1 MDRKPTEYRRG
12 LSSFCENA
20 VVTPALE
27 FREISKR
34 YGKLVALDRLSL
46 SVNPGEILG
55 FVGPNGAGKTTAI
68 HLALG
73 FLHATSGTGQMLGHE
88 FGSPSSRV
96 RLGFLPDAPTV
107 FAGSALDSALLAGRL
122 NGVADRVLRESAK
135 DLLLSLNL
143 PAEGRDARQF
153 SRGMQQRLGLAQA
166 LVNDPELLI
175 LDEPTSALDPPG
187 VLQVREILRRA
198 RDAGKSV
205 FFSSHQLSEVEQLCD
220 RVAFLHEG
228 RLLRCGN
235 LDALMKDA
243 SRTEVVIRGLG
254 SGAAGM
260 APFAE
265 FRVMT
270 SQQDGEMRW
279 VLPAVMGRRM
289 IEAAWSAGGEVLA
302 VAPLRRTLEELFIEW
317 TSDASAR
324 RHP

>member
-1 MDRKPTEYRRG
+1 M
-12 LSSFCENA
+12 
-20 VVTPALE
+20 
-27 FREISKR
+27 
-34 YGKLVALDRLSL
+34 ALDRLSL
-46 SVNPGEILG
+46 TVNPGEILG

-73 FLHATSGTGQMLGHE
+73 FLRATSGTGQMLGGR

-107 FAGSALDSALLAGRL
+107 FAGSAQDSLLLAGRL
-122 NGVADRVLRESAK
+122 NSVADKELRASAK
-135 DLLLSLNL
+135 DLLFSLDL
-143 PAEGRDARQF
+143 PAVRDARQF

-187 VLQVREILRRA
+187 VLKVREILRRA

-235 LDALMKDA
+235 LDALMTDA
-243 SRTEVVIRGLG
+243 SRTEVLVRGLSPSADVG
-254 SGAAGM
+254 V
-260 APFAE
+260 PFSE
-265 FRVMT
+265 FRVMP
-270 SQQDGEMRW
+270 SHQDGEVRW
-279 VLPAVMGRRM
+279 VLPAAMARQV
-289 IEAAWSAGGEVLA
+289 IEGAWSAGGELLL
-302 VAPLRRTLEELFIEW
+302 VAPVRRTLEELFVEW
-317 TSDASAR
+317 TADGSTR
-324 RHP
+324 PRP